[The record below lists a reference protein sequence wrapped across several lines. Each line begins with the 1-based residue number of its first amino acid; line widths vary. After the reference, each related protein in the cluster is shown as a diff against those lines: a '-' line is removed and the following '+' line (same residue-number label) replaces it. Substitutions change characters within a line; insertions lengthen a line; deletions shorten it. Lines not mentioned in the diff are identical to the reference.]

1 MPCESAVTELYQD
14 AVVGSSLAQGTTI
27 IQCDLRKLDCQGA
40 LGTTATICGRQEP
53 YPVALHELSTFHPP
67 ITYRFRVAQ
76 GAYRNAQNQRVDFT
90 PEIKGV
96 STSQHMSHSV
106 IRLACSLALLCGV
119 SLRPLALRLSA
130 LFLIPMTKASINRW
144 MEDMGT
150 PLPTPD
156 ERLRQLLALAP
167 ATAWHLDGDSPL
179 GTDHW
184 VMVVK
189 DAPDRSLITHAAA
202 WEHGDEAAPCLQHV
216 KDLGLK
222 GTAAF
227 ADYSSSFT
235 EALKAIGP
243 QARFQA
249 DHCPTVQQSWGPLK
263 KSLLLYRRQIKARGE
278 AQQHEA
284 CSALAK
290 KLWTLRWRLLTKPCN
305 LSVEEKQAIA
315 VLESEEEGF
324 VHHCRHVIRQ
334 LVHIFVFVWLTTC
347 ASPSR
352 RCRRCCASPRR

>member
-1 MPCESAVTELYQD
+1 L
-14 AVVGSSLAQGTTI
+14 VGSSLAQGTTI

-53 YPVALHELSTFHPP
+53 YQVALHELSTFHPP

-90 PEIKGV
+90 PAIKGG

-106 IRLACSLALLCGV
+106 IRLACSLAVVCGV
-119 SLRPLALRLSA
+119 SLRPLALLLSA

-144 MEDMGT
+144 MDDMGT

-189 DAPDRSLITHAAA
+189 DAPDRSLLTHAAA
-202 WEHGDEAAPCLQHV
+202 LEHGEEAAPGLQHV
-216 KDLGLK
+216 KDLGLN

-243 QARFQA
+243 V
-249 DHCPTVQQSWGPLK
+249 P
-263 KSLLLYRRQIKARGE
+263 LLLCTGCPFSVTWQLLAGAKVHGNSIIREPCGENKGGTVRQ
-278 AQQHEA
+278 
-284 CSALAK
+284 
-290 KLWTLRWRLLTKPCN
+290 N
-305 LSVEEKQAIA
+305 LGWAWV
-315 VLESEEEGF
+315 
-324 VHHCRHVIRQ
+324 
-334 LVHIFVFVWLTTC
+334 
-347 ASPSR
+347 
-352 RCRRCCASPRR
+352 